1 MNRMKLF
8 GTRWYMDIQGLR
20 WYWNETLGAYS
31 RQGYAAGRLI
41 SQSIRT
47 DCGNGYPYELRVTD
61 ITEDPGHTSEFRRFK
76 TLPEAKRA
84 AVRWTKEITAS

>member
-1 MNRMKLF
+1 MKLH
-8 GTRWYMDIQGLR
+8 GTEWYMEIHGRR
-20 WYWNETLGAYS
+20 WRWDETLQAYI
-31 RQGYAAGRLI
+31 RQGYVNGRLI

-47 DCGNGYPYELRVTD
+47 DCGNGYPYELRVRD